1 MYKGVVYG
9 IMCKNGSNCTVTIA
23 VLSVDLEA
31 NICNKY
37 HITYSVYAM
46 IYLRVVSNDSTCYKH
61 LRLINLGCN
70 AYTAELPLSRNS
82 IARKGEIASSGK

>member
-9 IMCKNGSNCTVTIA
+9 IVCKNGCNCTVRIA

-31 NICNKY
+31 NICNRY

-46 IYLRVVSNDSTCYKH
+46 IYLRVSNDTICYKH
-61 LRLINLGCN
+61 LLLINLGCN
-70 AYTAELPLSRNS
+70 AYTAELPLLRNS
-82 IARKGEIASSGK
+82 VSRKGEIASSGM